1 MGIYGRLTTLPS
13 ASLIL
18 YDCTPL
24 GLVIVAGNHLEL
36 LLLLKSRDHLA
47 EKHRIMFFCQMT
59 WSAFPVAVA
68 SCPGCLELRSP
79 SLIVVFVSTTILHE
93 QHL

>member
-1 MGIYGRLTTLPS
+1 MGVYGQLTTLPS

-36 LLLLKSRDHLA
+36 ILLLKSQDHLA
-47 EKHRIMFFCQMT
+47 EKHRIMFSCQMT

-68 SCPGCLELRSP
+68 SCP
-79 SLIVVFVSTTILHE
+79 
-93 QHL
+93 